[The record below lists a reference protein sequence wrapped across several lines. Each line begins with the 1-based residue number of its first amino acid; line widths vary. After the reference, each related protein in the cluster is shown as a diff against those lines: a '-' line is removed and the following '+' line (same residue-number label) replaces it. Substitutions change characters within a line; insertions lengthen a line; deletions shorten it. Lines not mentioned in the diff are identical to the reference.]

1 MLSEGWNVKTI
12 KCLVYGQ
19 FLTFFF
25 WKKKINFF

>member
-25 WKKKINFF
+25 LEKKK